1 MPKLF
6 NLNWKVVIPVV
17 ILIIL
22 LLLGMIWPKAHAAE
36 APLDAPY
43 VQFGVGAAV
52 VRGET
57 EAIDLT
63 FTQPASVLRN
73 AYWQESLTV
82 IGTSTFQGKDVPN
95 NFAARA
101 LFVDGFGRFDVGLG
115 LSWMQNP
122 GPYNGGNINFNLQ
135 LAYRFVFLPLTL
147 TYTHMSDA
155 GSKLPNYG
163 RDIVLLGWRFH

>member
-6 NLNWKVVIPVV
+6 NLNWKTVIGVLLVVA
-17 ILIIL
+17 L
-22 LLLGMIWPKAHAAE
+22 LVLGMLWPKAHAGV
-36 APLDAPY
+36 LDAPY
-43 VQFGVGAAV
+43 VQMSAGGTV
-52 VRGET
+52 VRGFT
-57 EAIDLT
+57 EVIDMT

-82 IGTSTFQGKDVPN
+82 IGQSTFRGQDVPN

-122 GPYNGGNINFNLQ
+122 GPYNGGNVNFNLQ
-135 LAYRFVFLPLTL
+135 LAYRFERLPVTL

-155 GSKLPNYG
+155 GSKEPNLG
-163 RDIVLLGWRFH
+163 RDIVLLGYRFH